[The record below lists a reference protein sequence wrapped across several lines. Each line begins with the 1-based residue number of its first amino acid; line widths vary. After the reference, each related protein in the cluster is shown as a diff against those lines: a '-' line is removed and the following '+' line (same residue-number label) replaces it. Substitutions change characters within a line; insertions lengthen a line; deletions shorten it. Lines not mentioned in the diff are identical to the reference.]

1 MTRTIAIV
9 LFLLNSVLLSAQDN
23 VSGFVFYEAD
33 REPAAGVNVILR
45 RVADESVVSFALTDS
60 EGRFSIKCDEKDGL
74 SLLITG
80 IDVEMTEYPISS
92 TRQDLRIAIKSAPL
106 NIQEARVKAPPFTM
120 KSDTLNFTVAQY
132 KVESDRTIADVL
144 KKMPGIDVSKSGKVT
159 YNGKEI
165 NRFYIEGMDML
176 GSGYGVASNN
186 LRADDIASVDVYTRH
201 QPVRALEDIESTD
214 QAALNLKLKENS
226 RGAMLGSAQLGAGY
240 SPLMGDAEL
249 LGMYFGKSTQALASV
264 KANNE
269 GNDIVAQEIDPLNLA
284 SAPTTAHLLSASSPF
299 QPPVDRSRYLD
310 NNIIASSANLLKKI
324 SDESEVVVKANYIHD
339 LRKANGRTD
348 RVYTFGD
355 GSGLQFF
362 EDISN
367 REKSDKLGITSTY
380 RKNSAKHFV
389 NESLE
394 INASVVS
401 TEASVEGQGNTYG
414 QTLDS
419 PDLRISNTFSDLFR
433 VGKRIFSLSSKTD
446 YVRSSSELAVS
457 NSPFAKT
464 SVGDLVVQSLNFSDF
479 RTSNSIRYQYNN
491 GLLQLGMRA
500 GFDYTDSKLSGDTRE
515 GTQALG
521 SQEGHISVLDL
532 VLTPSFGYDL
542 GRKFKATLSMPVVLR
557 NNRTMN
563 GTDRYAF
570 VRPSILITADL
581 SRRLSFTLNSNMS
594 QSDGGIHDLYSGAIM
609 TSYRQMSASSG
620 VLPHTNTMNVSPSL
634 EYRNPVSGVIANLSV
649 VYSRSQSSHI
659 TSSDISEDSTQKEI
673 ISQKNLSDRK
683 SLNIRIA
690 KRMDALAT
698 TFHVNG
704 GWSSMGSSMMLQGVM
719 SVLDNE
725 SWTGRV
731 SAETRFSSKL
741 NAELSTSINS
751 SSMFMDGQKRSQRG
765 YSESFLSV
773 NFLPV
778 KNHVITALVENY
790 LIKPSGLPVTS
801 VNFVDLSYRITA
813 GRMTF
818 SVDARNLLNT
828 REFLSV
834 SVGDAV
840 TTTSTM
846 KMRPASVVFRVK
858 RDI

>member
-1 MTRTIAIV
+1 MTKTLSI
-9 LFLLNSVLLSAQDN
+9 LLLLLNCLLASAQ
-23 VSGFVFYEAD
+23 STIGGSVFYAAD
-33 REPAAGVNVILR
+33 NEPAAGVNVILR
-45 RVADESVVSFALTDS
+45 RVADESVVSFALTDN
-60 EGRFSIKCDEKDGL
+60 EGRFSIKCDEEDGL

-80 IDVEMTEYPISS
+80 IDVEMTEYPIGS

-201 QPVRALEDIESTD
+201 QPIRALEDIESTD

-226 RGAMLGSAQLGAGY
+226 RGAMLGSAQLGVGY
-240 SPLMGDAEL
+240 APLMGDAEL
-249 LGMYFGKSTQALASV
+249 LGMYFGKSAQALASV

-284 SAPTTAHLLSASSPF
+284 FAPTAAHLLSASSPS

-339 LRKANGRTD
+339 LRKASGRTD
-348 RVYTFGD
+348 HVYSFGD

-394 INASVVS
+394 LNASGVS

-457 NSPFAKT
+457 NSPFAK
-464 SVGDLVVQSLNFSDF
+464 SASGDRVVQSLDFSDF

-491 GLLQLGMRA
+491 GLVQLGIRA
-500 GFDYTDSKLSGDTRE
+500 GFDYTDSNLSGDTRE
-515 GTQALG
+515 GTQSIG
-521 SQEGHISVLDL
+521 SQDGHISVLDL

-542 GRKFKATLSMPVVLR
+542 GRKFKATLSVPVVLR

-563 GTDRYAF
+563 GADRYAF
-570 VRPSILITADL
+570 VRPSMLITADL
-581 SRRLSFTLNSNMS
+581 SRRLSFSLTSSMS
-594 QSDGGIHDLYSGAIM
+594 RSDGGIQDLYSGVIM

-620 VLPHTNTMNVSPSL
+620 ILPHTKTMNVSPSL
-634 EYRNPVSGVIANLSV
+634 EYRNPISGIIANLSA
-649 VYSRSQSSHI
+649 VYSRSECSHI
-659 TSSDISEDSTQKEI
+659 SSSRISESSTQKDVLA
-673 ISQKNLSDRK
+673 QRNLSDRK
-683 SLNIRIA
+683 SVNLRIA
-690 KRMDALAT
+690 KRIDGLAT
-698 TFHVNG
+698 TLHVSG
-704 GWSSMGSSMMLQGVM
+704 GWSSMGSSMMLQGIT
-719 SVLDNE
+719 STLDNE
-725 SWTGRV
+725 SWSGRV
-731 SAETRFSSKL
+731 SAETRFSSRL
-741 NAELSTSINS
+741 NAELSTSINN
-751 SSMFMDGQKRSQRG
+751 SSMLMDGQKRSQRG
-765 YSESFLSV
+765 FSESFLSV

-778 KNHVITALVENY
+778 KNHVITAMVENY
-790 LIKPSGLPVTS
+790 LIKPSGLSVTN
-801 VNFVDLSYRITA
+801 VNFVDLSYRFTA
-813 GRMTF
+813 GRTAF
-818 SVDARNLLNT
+818 SIDARNLLNT
-828 REFLSV
+828 KEYFSV
-834 SVGDAV
+834 SVGDAA
-840 TTTSTM
+840 TSTGTM
-846 KMRPASVVFRVK
+846 MLRPASVVLRVR
-858 RDI
+858 RDF